1 MILEL
6 KDIRARFTNSSGEF
20 FNILDGVTLDVPKG
34 EITAI
39 IGGNGT
45 GKTTLFNII
54 SGFIPSYEGDVI
66 FERQSIKNCP
76 AYAIAS
82 MGIGRLFQG
91 RQLMAGLSVLDNMKL
106 AGSNRFGENPV
117 ESLLFPKKVRRAES
131 ENEEKA
137 IQVLTDFFGADNKYL
152 SALHQPVETLSYG
165 EQRLLAIV
173 RLFMRDYKLLLLDE
187 PTSGVNQKYIET
199 IKDVIRQMVA
209 SKGMTVLLI
218 EHSMSFVND
227 LADHCAYLEDGKIL
241 FHGTPSEVLT
251 NEDVM
256 FGYLGL

>member
-6 KDIRARFTNSSGEF
+6 KDIRARFPNLSGEYS
-20 FNILDGVTLDVPKG
+20 NILDGVSLDVPEG

-54 SGFIPSYEGDVI
+54 SGFIPTYDGDVV
-66 FERQSIKNCP
+66 FNNQSIKNYP
-76 AYAIAS
+76 AYRIAS

-106 AGSNRFGENPV
+106 AGSNRFGENPI
-117 ESLLFPKKVRRAES
+117 EALFHPKTVRKAES

-137 IQVLTDFFGADNKYL
+137 IKVLTDFFGADNKYL
-152 SALHQPVETLSYG
+152 SILHEPVETLSYG

-173 RLFMRDYKLLLLDE
+173 RLLMRDYKLLLLDE
-187 PTSGVNQKYIET
+187 PTSGVNQKHIES
-199 IKDVIRQMVA
+199 IKGVIRKMVKSA
-209 SKGMTVLLI
+209 GKTVLLI
-218 EHSMSFVND
+218 EHNMSFVKD

-241 FHGTPSEVLT
+241 RSGAPSDVLKDEHVK
-251 NEDVM
+251 NS
-256 FGYLGL
+256 YLGL